1 MLVDLAI
8 ELLICTQTVV
18 LFWNASNALIIK
30 LSSNLTLQSLHGD
43 SQIFKV
49 RETYRW
55 YADDLLMSGRNDGWL
70 ITNYQVCAKFV
81 PSRTVVQSVWSTNHS
96 LTFDSREFISVLS
109 YNVSYRSYNAGL
121 HIFTLGF
128 SWIDIYW
135 GFVTRKTG
143 LQRPQIV
150 LRFTRL

>member
-1 MLVDLAI
+1 MFVDLAI
-8 ELLICTQTVV
+8 ELLICTPTVV

-49 RETYRW
+49 LETYRW
-55 YADDLLMSGRNDGWL
+55 YADDLLMSGRDDGWH
-70 ITNYQVCAKFV
+70 VCAKFV
-81 PSRTVVQSVWSTNHS
+81 PSSTVVQSVWSTNHS

-135 GFVTRKTG
+135 GFGTRKNG
-143 LQRPQIV
+143 RQDFKD
-150 LRFTRL
+150 LRLSWDFPDCK